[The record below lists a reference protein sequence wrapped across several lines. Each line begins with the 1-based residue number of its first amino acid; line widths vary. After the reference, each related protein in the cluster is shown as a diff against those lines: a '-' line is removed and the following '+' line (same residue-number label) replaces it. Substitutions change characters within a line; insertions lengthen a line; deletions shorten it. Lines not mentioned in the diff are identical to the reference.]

1 LFITLGLE
9 AMPARAVVLLLL
21 AEAQAFALD
30 ASGPFRRT
38 RVPVGEHDARVLEV
52 FPAQENCGMVHN
64 SKKRVSSVCGGIPRY
79 PPPLVSMS
87 NEKVTEYKRA
97 MCNTNSSTEFAQ
109 EDLTV
114 TVTKVSG
121 GETCVY
127 IPSSRVG
134 LSTHREV
141 WNSTHTMLL
150 GDRNGKDFL
159 SSKSRE
165 RAASSDRKHVDID
178 EDIMIVPFAH
188 SNSVYTHALLD
199 FLPHAYATVD
209 WVKAKNL
216 KILTGSSLQRRLL
229 LATGLDRDFVATPSA
244 SEDQL
249 LCVRKGRS
257 IHVMETTVKDSN
269 EYYYH
274 RILNHRGV
282 GQRVAAAMV
291 SADAASRLRGSPR
304 GPAVVFLGRCN
315 ATSRPMDNED
325 DAFRLVQSTMK
336 QKRRKEELVRLCGEA
351 MQPEV
356 QAAALSRATVV
367 IGPHGGA
374 MANLLYAAP
383 GCSTHVIEFVQS
395 TPFVS
400 ATEAPEGGYKSFF
413 YHGMGAPF
421 DYKLVLMDK
430 SNATER
436 LKVRLGDLATALDH
450 IW

>member
-1 LFITLGLE
+1 
-9 AMPARAVVLLLL
+9 MPARAVVLLLL

-30 ASGPFRRT
+30 ASGSFRRT

-269 EYYYH
+269 EYPVDPEPP
-274 RILNHRGV
+274 RGRPASGCRH
-282 GQRVAAAMV
+282 GQRGRRVAPP
-291 SADAASRLRGSPR
+291 RLAEGAGGGVPGALQRD
-304 GPAVVFLGRCN
+304 LDH
-315 ATSRPMDNED
+315 RPMDNED

-336 QKRRKEELVRLCGEA
+336 QKDGGRR
-351 MQPEV
+351 
-356 QAAALSRATVV
+356 S
-367 IGPHGGA
+367 
-374 MANLLYAAP
+374 
-383 GCSTHVIEFVQS
+383 S
-395 TPFVS
+395 
-400 ATEAPEGGYKSFF
+400 
-413 YHGMGAPF
+413 
-421 DYKLVLMDK
+421 
-430 SNATER
+430 
-436 LKVRLGDLATALDH
+436 
-450 IW
+450 